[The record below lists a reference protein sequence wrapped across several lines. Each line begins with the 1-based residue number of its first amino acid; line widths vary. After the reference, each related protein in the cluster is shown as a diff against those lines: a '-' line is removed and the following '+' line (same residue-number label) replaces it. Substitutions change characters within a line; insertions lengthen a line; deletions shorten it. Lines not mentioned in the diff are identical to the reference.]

1 MARESAY
8 HEDQSKGG
16 GGSRGDNFAKD
27 LAIRGAAGTGAMA
40 GLYQI
45 GKADS
50 EMNKLGNERREK
62 EQRAADSEMK
72 RESRGVQKPANFDAI
87 QEAKQENKD
96 AQDRKKISD
105 MGYAGGGMTA
115 SSRADGC
122 CTKGKTRG
130 KMM

>member
-1 MARESAY
+1 MSRESAY
-8 HEDQSKGG
+8 YDDQSKG

-87 QEAKQENKD
+87 EEAKRD
-96 AQDRKKISD
+96 AQDARDRKKISD
-105 MGYAGGGMTA
+105 MGYAKGGMTA
-115 SSRADGC
+115 SARADGIA
-122 CTKGKTRG
+122 TKGKTRG
-130 KMM
+130 KMC